1 MNHIKKGRIFVKT
14 TPTDLRKGFTGLY
27 ALVIQHFKKD
37 ILDGDTFLF
46 LNKQKNL
53 IKMMKWDGTG
63 ILISS
68 KRLAKGR
75 FANIFDHCEGRIL
88 RLSKTQLFRL
98 ISGQPMQRLF
108 LPQKNKEK
116 TSENR
121 VMRI

>member
-1 MNHIKKGRIFVKT
+1 MNRLKKGRIFVKT
-14 TPTDLRKGFTGLY
+14 TPTDLRKGFSGLY

-46 LNKQKNL
+46 LNKRKNL

-108 LPQKNKEK
+108 LPKKTKKRLAQKG
-116 TSENR
+116 
-121 VMRI
+121 